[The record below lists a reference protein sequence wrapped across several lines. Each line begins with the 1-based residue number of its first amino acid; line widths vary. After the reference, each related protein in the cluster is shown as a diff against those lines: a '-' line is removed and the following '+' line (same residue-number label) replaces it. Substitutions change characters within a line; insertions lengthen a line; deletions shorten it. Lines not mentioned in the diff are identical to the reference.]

1 MQKSARWGRVE
12 QDTKEFGVI
21 VLTVK
26 EIPPLPLQD
35 ELREVSCEV
44 EQLDSLLSE
53 ARECRRIDQPVLDE
67 PESLLLAA

>member
-1 MQKSARWGRVE
+1 M
-12 QDTKEFGVI
+12 I